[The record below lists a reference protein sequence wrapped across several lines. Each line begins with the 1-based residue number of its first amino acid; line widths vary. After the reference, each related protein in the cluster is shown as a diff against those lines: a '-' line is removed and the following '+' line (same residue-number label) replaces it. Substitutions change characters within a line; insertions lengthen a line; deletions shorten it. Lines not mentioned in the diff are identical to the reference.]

1 MGSDKSSDNKDA
13 KKLRTIVY
21 VDGFNMYYGCL
32 KKSPY
37 RWINPVLLCQNILNE
52 THEYV
57 GLKYFSAKV
66 SDTPDDLSKSQRQQ
80 IYFRALRTLTNG
92 EVILG
97 HFNVHNVYMRFVEA
111 LEYEYEVPGI
121 GRTIQKKITGREVI
135 KYEEKGSDVNIA
147 THMLIDAYDN
157 KYDAAVLISNDSD
170 LKSPLQHI
178 KRNLGK
184 KVINLSPHA
193 QNSIQLKMSSTFAKK
208 IKECDLKKSLF
219 ADELE
224 DQTGKF
230 HKPKKW

>member
-1 MGSDKSSDNKDA
+1 
-13 KKLRTIVY
+13 
-21 VDGFNMYYGCL
+21 
-32 KKSPY
+32 
-37 RWINPVLLCQNILNE
+37 
-52 THEYV
+52 
-57 GLKYFSAKV
+57 
-66 SDTPDDLSKSQRQQ
+66 
-80 IYFRALRTLTNG
+80 
-92 EVILG
+92 
-97 HFNVHNVYMRFVEA
+97 
-111 LEYEYEVPGI
+111 
-121 GRTIQKKITGREVI
+121 
-135 KYEEKGSDVNIA
+135 
-147 THMLIDAYDN
+147 MLIDAYDN

>member
-13 KKLRTIVY
+13 KKLRTIVF

-135 KYEEKGSDVNIA
+135 KYEEK
-147 THMLIDAYDN
+147 
-157 KYDAAVLISNDSD
+157 VL
-170 LKSPLQHI
+170 
-178 KRNLGK
+178 
-184 KVINLSPHA
+184 
-193 QNSIQLKMSSTFAKK
+193 M
-208 IKECDLKKSLF
+208 
-219 ADELE
+219 
-224 DQTGKF
+224 
-230 HKPKKW
+230 